1 MTLTSKVPVLQG
13 TQTKLIPRI
22 YSVYMTII
30 KTSSG
35 TAVLSGA

>member
-13 TQTKLIPRI
+13 TPTQLIPRI

-30 KTSSG
+30 KK
-35 TAVLSGA
+35 